1 MGRFEVGESSEA
13 VMAGDLWKVV
23 QEGYSSYIVDPN
35 GDYRILVLGCSLT
48 EQADA
53 LFARQLCHILN
64 STPIRKFQ
72 TTHADMD
79 LRGVP
84 K

>member
-13 VMAGDLWKVV
+13 VMGDLWKVV

-35 GDYRILVLGCSLT
+35 GDYRILVL
-48 EQADA
+48 QADA

>member
-1 MGRFEVGESSEA
+1 
-13 VMAGDLWKVV
+13 MAFGDLWKAV

-35 GDYRILVLGCSLT
+35 GEYRILVL
-48 EQADA
+48 QADA